1 MFSIYVGVAIF
12 SVLLSSLSQV
22 LLKKSSAESKKHWVF
37 EYLNLKVVIAYSII
51 FICML
56 LMIYA
61 FTGMYYRY
69 GAVIESLAYLLIMVF
84 SRIFLKE
91 KITKRRVIGNLI
103 IVVGVIIFTLNI

>member
-1 MFSIYVGVAIF
+1 MLNSYVGVALF

-22 LLKKSSAESKKHWVF
+22 LLKKSSGEAKKHWIF
-37 EYLNLKVVIAYSII
+37 DYLNPKVIVAYGTI
-51 FICML
+51 FVCML

-61 FTGMYYRY
+61 FTGMSYRY
-69 GAVIESLAYLLIMVF
+69 GEVIGSLAYLLIMIF

-103 IVVGVIIFTLNI
+103 IVAGVLIFTVNV